1 MGSLQ
6 DEVHW
11 TNYLYYFVFVLC
23 KDNKFILKIDIT
35 WNDGKVEELVS
46 SFPEKVQVVSIFSQE
61 FCIHLMLVYF
71 PYFV

>member
-11 TNYLYYFVFVLC
+11 TSYLYYFVFVLC

-35 WNDGKVEELVS
+35 WNDGKVEELGS

-61 FCIHLMLVYF
+61 FCIHLMLIYF